1 MIADTARPQPPI
13 QPIHGPKA
21 FVPQVKVVPQSG
33 VSWDSSL
40 YANATSSIG
49 MNASTNI
56 AGAFSP
62 TASTT

>member
-13 QPIHGPKA
+13 HPIHGPKA
-21 FVPQVKVVPQSG
+21 FVPQVNVVPQSG

-40 YANATSSIG
+40 YAKATSSIG

-56 AGAFSP
+56 DGAFSP